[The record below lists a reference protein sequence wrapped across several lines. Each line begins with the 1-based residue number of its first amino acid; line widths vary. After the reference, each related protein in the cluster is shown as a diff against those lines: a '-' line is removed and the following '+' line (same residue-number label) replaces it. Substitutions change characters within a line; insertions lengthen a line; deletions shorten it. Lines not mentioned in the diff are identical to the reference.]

1 MLYQA
6 KNATLRHNGWEMDYI
21 CFGRGERNLI
31 LLPGLGDGLRT
42 MKGTALPM
50 ALMYRIF
57 AGDFKVWSFSRR
69 TVLPEGHSIRDMAR
83 DLAEAMDALGIEK
96 ADIVGVSMGG
106 MIAQYLAADFPEKV
120 NKLVLVVTAAR
131 SNPILRS
138 CVEEWVDQARRGDHT
153 ALMGSNLEK
162 IYSEKYYRQNKWMVP
177 LLGLLTKPKSYDR
190 FLVQAQ
196 AVLNHNAWD
205 RLEDISCPTLVM
217 GGARDKCLGGEA
229 SREIAGKIPGA
240 KLRMYEAWGHGLYE
254 EEKAFNRHVLEFL
267 RED

>member
-6 KNATLRHNGWEMDYI
+6 KNATLRRNGWEMDYI

-83 DLAEAMDALGIEK
+83 DLAEAMDALDIEK

-106 MIAQYLAADFPEKV
+106 VIAQHLAADFPE
-120 NKLVLVVTAAR
+120 R
-131 SNPILRS
+131 
-138 CVEEWVDQARRGDHT
+138 DHT

-217 GGARDKCLGGEA
+217 GGAQDKCLGGEA

-254 EEKAFNRHVLEFL
+254 EEKAFNHHVLEFL

>member
-1 MLYQA
+1 MYA
-6 KNATLRHNGWEMDYI
+6 KDY
-21 CFGRGERNLI
+21 
-31 LLPGLGDGLRT
+31 T
-42 MKGTALPM
+42 VYM
-50 ALMYRIF
+50 
-57 AGDFKVWSFSRR
+57 FSRKD
-69 TVLPEGHSIRDMAR
+69 TMPEGCSTRDMA
-83 DLAEAMDALGIEK
+83 LHVKQAMDTLGIEK
-96 ADIVGVSMGG
+96 AHILGVSMGG
-106 MIAQYLAADFPEKV
+106 MIAQHLAADFPEKV

-131 SNPILRS
+131 SNPILRG

-217 GGARDKCLGGEA
+217 GGAQDKCLGGEA

-254 EEKAFNRHVLEFL
+254 EEMAFNRHVLEFL